1 MTAQQKGER
10 MTRIWRFYQHFDPF
24 LVEYELRC
32 TVGGFFSWWWSSS
45 SISGWQVSSWNARNP
60 LFGSWCTRDCKHSRI
75 GKWRG
80 WQKWQNW
87 GWTLKYFPC
96 PSICHEL
103 SRLQLPF
110 TVAVSFFWK
119 SRSWNAACRHMS
131 TTVLDHPTENCGS
144 QWGNHPIDARKFNG
158 CNQDQFFE
166 SIQDFLWFRSSEVNG
181 QFLWRWFFALS
192 VYPPR
197 RAYERLKPPS
207 WNRGIS
213 TKGHQWLLDRT
224 GGDPPMAQVRLQGL
238 RSETGSWHKFHEM
251 SCHWWWKGGTKAR
264 IDNVRDISS
273 GMVKMWSQMLH
284 LWLFDGRCVD
294 YTDILACISPPY
306 HTSLVR
312 VFIIY

>member
-24 LVEYELRC
+24 LVEYGLRC

-207 WNRGIS
+207 WNRGNLPRVIS
-213 TKGHQWLLDRT
+213 GFLTARAEIHPWRRCDFRGWGQKLD
-224 GGDPPMAQVRLQGL
+224 
-238 RSETGSWHKFHEM
+238 H
-251 SCHWWWKGGTKAR
+251 
-264 IDNVRDISS
+264 DISFTKCL
-273 GMVKMWSQMLH
+273 VID
-284 LWLFDGRCVD
+284 DGKEGQKPGL
-294 YTDILACISPPY
+294 IM
-306 HTSLVR
+306 
-312 VFIIY
+312 